1 MNKRVI
7 LKIKKAINYEGLPEQ
22 KRMLKSFI
30 KGYNEIPHD
39 KKQEYIETIIQT
51 FNK

>member
-7 LKIKKAINYEGLPEQ
+7 SKIKKAINYEGLPEQ

-30 KGYNEIPHD
+30 KGYREIPHN
-39 KKQEYIETIIQT
+39 KKQQYLTMLLNT